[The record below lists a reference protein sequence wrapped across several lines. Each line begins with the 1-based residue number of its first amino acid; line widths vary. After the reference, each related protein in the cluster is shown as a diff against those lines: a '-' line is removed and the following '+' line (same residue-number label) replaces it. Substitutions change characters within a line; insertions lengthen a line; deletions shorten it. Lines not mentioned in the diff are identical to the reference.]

1 MGFMEDER
9 AGVFNAQRVRLQGIA
24 YRMLGSLADAE
35 DVVQD
40 VWLRLNE
47 STEAFK
53 STQAWLVTVTTRLSI
68 DRLRTARI
76 QREHYIGLW
85 LPEPSLGES
94 PPTPEQ
100 LLERANDVSTAFLI
114 LLERLDPEA
123 RAAFLLREVF
133 DADYDQVAE
142 TIGKSEGACR
152 QIVHRAR
159 AQMSEGRQRRV
170 VAPELHLQLLRRFAE
185 ALAHGDFALLVAML
199 TEDSEFMG
207 DGGGHVPSLGKALL
221 GARRIAQ
228 LFYATY
234 RRFGAAIRVEPV
246 VFNGQWGLVRFV
258 HGELE
263 SAQSFETDGAQISR
277 IHVQRNP
284 RKLARLAAALEAGPW
299 GESGGFW
306 ISGPVFAHPPPGR

>member
-1 MGFMEDER
+1 MLMGSMQDER
-9 AGVFNAQRVRLQGIA
+9 AGVFNEQRVRLQGIA

-40 VWLRLNE
+40 VWLRLSE
-47 STEAFK
+47 STETFK

-76 QREHYIGLW
+76 QRESYVGLW
-85 LPEPSLGES
+85 LPEPAPDQS

-100 LLERANDVSTAFLI
+100 LLERANDVSTAFLM

-133 DADYDQVAE
+133 DADYELVAQ
-142 TIGKSEGACR
+142 TLGKSEGACR
-152 QIVHRAR
+152 QIVHRAK

-170 VAPELHLQLLRRFAE
+170 VSPEQHLQLLRRFAE
-185 ALAHGDFALLVAML
+185 TLAHGDFALLVAML
-199 TEDSEFMG
+199 ADDAEFMG
-207 DGGGHVPSLGKALL
+207 DGGGQVPSLGKPLF
-221 GARRIAQ
+221 GAQRVAQ

-234 RRFGAAIRVEPV
+234 RRFGRAIRVEPV

-263 SAQSFETDGAQISR
+263 SAQSFETDGVRINR

-284 RKLARLAAALEAGPW
+284 EKLARLTTALQTSAWRELGN
-299 GESGGFW
+299 FW
-306 ISGPVFAHPPPGR
+306 IETPATGG

>member
-1 MGFMEDER
+1 MGSVEDER
-9 AGVFNAQRVRLQGIA
+9 AGVFNQQRVRLQGIA

-40 VWLRLNE
+40 VWLRLSE
-47 STEAFK
+47 STESFK

-68 DRLRTARI
+68 DRLRAARF
-76 QREHYIGLW
+76 QRESYVGLW
-85 LPEPSLGES
+85 LPEPALSES

-114 LLERLDPEA
+114 LLERLEPEA

-133 DADYDQVAE
+133 DADYNQVAE
-142 TIGKSEGACR
+142 AIGKSEGACR

-170 VAPELHLQLLRRFAE
+170 VAPALHLQLLRRFGE

-199 TEDSEFMG
+199 TDDAEFMG
-207 DGGGHVPSLGKALL
+207 DGGGHVPSLGKPLL
-221 GARRIAQ
+221 GAQRIAQ

-234 RRFGAAIRVEPV
+234 RRFGSAIRLEPM
-246 VFNGQWGLVRFV
+246 VFNGQWGLIRFV

-263 SAQSFETDGAQISR
+263 SAQSFETDGVQITR
-277 IHVQRNP
+277 VHLQRNP
-284 RKLARLAAALEAGPW
+284 EKLARLRAALDARPW
-299 GESGGFW
+299 REPGDFW
-306 ISGPVFAHPPPGR
+306 TQAWALGR

>member
-1 MGFMEDER
+1 MGSTADER
-9 AGVFNAQRVRLQGIA
+9 AAIFNQQRVRLRGIA

-47 STEAFK
+47 STETFK

-68 DRLRTARI
+68 DRLRTLRI
-76 QREHYIGLW
+76 QRESYIGLW
-85 LPEPSLGES
+85 LPEPALSES

-100 LLERANDVSTAFLI
+100 LLERANDISTAFLI

-133 DADYDQVAE
+133 DADYAQVAE

-152 QIVHRAR
+152 QIVHRAK
-159 AQMSEGRQRRV
+159 AQMNEGRQRHV
-170 VAPELHLQLLRRFAE
+170 VSPALHLQLLRKFAE
-185 ALAHGDFALLVAML
+185 ALAHGDFASLVAML
-199 TEDSEFMG
+199 THDAEFMG
-207 DGGGHVPSLGKALL
+207 DGGGRVPSLGKPLF
-221 GARRIAQ
+221 GAQRIAQ

-258 HGELE
+258 QGELE
-263 SAQSFETDGAQISR
+263 SAQSVETDGAQITR

-284 RKLARLAAALEAGPW
+284 EKLARLAAALDSHAWREPGIFWTEA
-299 GESGGFW
+299 SD
-306 ISGPVFAHPPPGR
+306 PPD